1 MIREK
6 VKRLW
11 KLCFDDTEEY
21 IDLYFDARYSNDV
34 NIAIQS
40 GEEVIAALQ
49 MIPYPMTYEGKE
61 INTAYISGACTHPDY
76 RSRGVMHELLSQSF
90 IRMLQNDIAVSTL
103 IPAEPWLFD
112 YYARHGFAP
121 VFRYRKFCYTASET
135 PLPKEGPVL
144 KSTHEYKKEIYEY
157 LNRKLKERPN
167 YIQHTEKDF
176 RFVLSD
182 LRLSRGKIYT
192 LNAAGRIVALAIAY
206 PTDNGSLYIGEIVS
220 DSPETNSMLLQR
232 LCERKH
238 IPSIEVYMP
247 PADGANN
254 IPVGM
259 ARIIN
264 VQTMLKLYAATHPE
278 QEITL
283 HVIDEQISA
292 NNGYYYLN
300 NGKCMS
306 SAKRLPGSHLALTI
320 GELTE
325 KVFASLNPYM
335 SLMLNN

>member
-6 VKRLW
+6 VKNLW

-21 IDLYFDARYSNDV
+21 IDLYFNSRYNNDV
-34 NIAIQS
+34 NIAIES

-61 INTAYISGACTHPDY
+61 IDTAYISGACTHPDY
-76 RSRGVMHELLSQSF
+76 RSRGVMHELLSQAF
-90 IRMLQNDIAVSTL
+90 IRMLQNEIAVSTL

-121 VFRYRKFCYTASET
+121 VFRYRKLVYTASES
-135 PLPKEGPVL
+135 PLPKGDTVL
-144 KSTHEYKKEIYEY
+144 KTTHEYNKEIYEY

-167 YIQHTEKDF
+167 YIQHTQMDF
-176 RFVLSD
+176 QFVLSD
-182 LRLSRGKIYT
+182 LRLSQGNIYT
-192 LNAAGRIVALAIAY
+192 LNKEGNIVALAIAY

-232 LCERKH
+232 LCEKKH

-247 PADGANN
+247 PIADADNA
-254 IPVGM
+254 PFGM

-264 VQTMLKLYAATHPE
+264 AKAMLKLYAALHPE

-283 HVIDEQISA
+283 RVTDEQISA

-325 KVFASLNPYM
+325 KIFASLNPYM
-335 SLMLNN
+335 SLMAN

>member
-1 MIREK
+1 MLREK
-6 VKRLW
+6 VKNLW

-21 IDLYFDARYSNDV
+21 IDLYFHSRYNNDV

-40 GEEVIAALQ
+40 GDDVIAALQ

-61 INTAYISGACTHPDY
+61 INSAYISGACTHPDY
-76 RSRGVMHELLSQSF
+76 RSRGVMHELLSQAF
-90 IRMLQNDIAVSTL
+90 IRMLLNDIAVSTL

-121 VFRYRKFCYTASET
+121 VFRYRKSVYTASET
-135 PLPKEGPVL
+135 RLPKEGPVL
-144 KSTHEYKKEIYEY
+144 KVTHEYKKEIYEY
-157 LNRKLKERPN
+157 LNRKLRERPN
-167 YIQHTEKDF
+167 YIQHTPKDF
-176 RFVLSD
+176 QFVLSD
-182 LRLSRGKIYT
+182 LRLSQGNIYT
-192 LNAAGRIVALAIAY
+192 LNDEGNIVALAIAY
-206 PTDNGSLYIGEIVS
+206 PSDDGSLYIGEIVS
-220 DSPETNSMLLQR
+220 DTPEISSMLLQR
-232 LCERKH
+232 LCEKKH

-247 PADGANN
+247 PVADTNN
-254 IPVGM
+254 SPFGM

-264 VQTMLKLYAATHPE
+264 AKTMLKLYAAVYPE
-278 QEITL
+278 LEITL
-283 HVIDEQISA
+283 YVTDEQISA